1 MLLRDNKRGGPT
13 AIHTYIYIYMYEVTF
28 PRPVKSLCSSPTYPP
43 SGGKTALPTPM
54 AHPEHTQQ
62 NHVKTAQK
70 PTITMVSATCEAS
83 AHDVVSCLN
92 ALLPDNIHSEADAV

>member
-1 MLLRDNKRGGPT
+1 
-13 AIHTYIYIYMYEVTF
+13 MYEVTF

-43 SGGKTALPTPM
+43 SGGK
-54 AHPEHTQQ
+54 EHTQH
-62 NHVKTAQK
+62 NHVKAAQK

-92 ALLPDNIHSEADAV
+92 ALLPDNRPSEADAV